1 LTEGEAFN
9 QLVNRHSVEV
19 MQGTPSRIKLFMN
32 QKEGIRALGKLKMLM
47 IGGEAM
53 PPGLYEQLRT
63 YTDASIYNMYGP
75 TETTV
80 WSSIERV
87 IKSQLSIGKPIANTR
102 MYIMDDQL
110 QLQPIGVRGEL
121 CIAGDGV

>member
-9 QLVNRHSVEV
+9 QLINRHSVEI

-32 QKEGIRALGKLKMLM
+32 QKEGIMALGKLKMLM
-47 IGGEAM
+47 VGGEAM
-53 PPGLYEQLRT
+53 PPELYEQLRA

-80 WSSIERV
+80 WSSVERV
-87 IKSQLSIGKPIANTR
+87 MKSKLSIGKPIANTQ
-102 MYIMDDQL
+102 MYIMDNQL
-110 QLQPIGVRGEL
+110 QVQPIGVTGEL